1 MEQFSG
7 PEDRAGTG
15 IAGGNDRSVLREL
28 LEPEAFLDRLV
39 GELLVLVPHADGA
52 LVGLVGER
60 GLIRFVH
67 AAGALHGLM
76 GAALDPA
83 HSLSGLAIR
92 AGTVLRCDDVDT
104 DPRVDAEALHQI
116 EMTSMVTV
124 PLQHNGTS
132 IGVVNM
138 AARRPFAFSD
148 ADVQRCTT
156 LADVLAAMI
165 CSTAEISSI
174 LNTLTATEAGAPVD
188 LGGEK
193 TSAVV
198 ARFVSNVL
206 SPATADLVDVR
217 RRIRTAIDERRFTVV
232 YQPIV
237 RADDRRLVAVEALSR
252 FTGPPQEPPDRWF
265 AAAATCGL
273 GVELELAAFGAALG
287 ALPHL
292 PDQVKLGVNIGPEAL
307 AAPEL
312 AALLETVDASRVII
326 ELTEHA
332 PVHDYGSVQAV
343 VASLRRLGTRL
354 SVDDTGAGFAS
365 LTHIVKLAPEFIK
378 LDRWI
383 VAAVDADPVR
393 RALVVALVGFAHEL
407 GARVVGEG
415 IETAAELE
423 ALCDLGVDFAQGF
436 HIARPGSLD
445 AAVALAL
452 PATPA
457 A

>member
-1 MEQFSG
+1 M
-7 PEDRAGTG
+7 A
-15 IAGGNDRSVLREL
+15 
-28 LEPEAFLDRLV
+28 
-39 GELLVLVPHADGA
+39 
-52 LVGLVGER
+52 
-60 GLIRFVH
+60 
-67 AAGALHGLM
+67 
-76 GAALDPA
+76 
-83 HSLSGLAIR
+83 
-92 AGTVLRCDDVDT
+92 
-104 DPRVDAEALHQI
+104 
-116 EMTSMVTV
+116 SMVTV
-124 PLQHNGTS
+124 PLQRNGST

-138 AARRPFAFSD
+138 VARRPHAFTD

-174 LNTLTATEAGAPVD
+174 LSTLTATDAGSPVD

-193 TSAVV
+193 SSAVV

-217 RRIRTAIDERRFTVV
+217 RRIRTAIDERRFTIV

-252 FTGPPQEPPDRWF
+252 FTGPPEEPPDHWF

-273 GVELELAAFGAALG
+273 GVELDLAAFGAALD
-287 ALPHL
+287 ALPRL
-292 PDQVKLGVNIGPEAL
+292 PDDVQLGVNIGPEAL

-312 AALLETVDASRVII
+312 GALLEQVDASRVII

-343 VASLRRLGTRL
+343 LASLRRLGTRL

-383 VAAVDADPVR
+383 VANVDADAVR
-393 RALVVALVGFAHEL
+393 RALVVALVGFAHQL

-423 ALCDLGVDFAQGF
+423 TLHDLGVDFAQGF
-436 HIARPGSLD
+436 HLARPGPLD
-445 AAVALAL
+445 AAVALDRR
-452 PATPA
+452 ATPA

>member
-1 MEQFSG
+1 M
-7 PEDRAGTG
+7 
-15 IAGGNDRSVLREL
+15 AGGSDRSVLREL

-39 GELLVLVPHADGA
+39 NELLVLVPHADGA
-52 LVGLVGER
+52 LVGLVGEH

-124 PLQHNGTS
+124 PLQHNRTS

-138 AARRPFAFSD
+138 VARRPHAFSD

-165 CSTAEISSI
+165 CSTAEIARI
-174 LNTLTATEAGAPVD
+174 LTALTAAEAGAPVD

-237 RADDRRLVAVEALSR
+237 RAHDRHLVAVEALSR
-252 FTGPPQEPPDRWF
+252 FVGPPDEPPDHWF

-273 GVELELAAFGAALG
+273 GVELELAAFGTALC
-287 ALPHL
+287 ALPRL
-292 PDQVKLGVNIGPEAL
+292 PDDVKLGVNIGPEAL
-307 AAPEL
+307 GAPEL
-312 AALLETVDASRVII
+312 AALLTSVDASRVII

-332 PVHDYGSVQAV
+332 PVHDYGSVQSV
-343 VASLRRLGTRL
+343 LASLRRLGTRL

-393 RALVVALVGFAHEL
+393 RALVVALVGFAHAL

-415 IETAAELE
+415 VETAAELE
-423 ALCDLGVDFAQGF
+423 ALCDLGVDFAQGYY
-436 HIARPGSLD
+436 IARPGPLD
-445 AAVALAL
+445 AAVALAQ
-452 PATPA
+452 PTTPA